1 MATVDPNEPTE
12 LTGED
17 KHYQDL
23 LAAGLVGED
32 DAPEGDTGTP
42 EPEAAAEPAKP
53 EKAPERA
60 DTPAEAAAAEEFFPG
75 YANLPEESQALVRQH
90 MERASRV
97 QELEK
102 AAWQA
107 ENDRRATVGKLAPTQ
122 RELEEAKKKLR
133 EFEEKQTT
141 ASRSGARDVLDRFR
155 KQYPEEAEAIDAV
168 NSQLETFAEQT
179 QKEKAELLER
189 FEQLEKYLH
198 LQSQAYESTRVVEQA
213 RAELQSLHPDYQD
226 IEKDPDWK
234 VWLKAIDPVKQELFE
249 RNRTHNAA
257 VIASILTDF
266 KRDRE
271 LARLYDLQGAGAASP
286 TTPATK
292 PLARSVADPN
302 PTARRTT
309 AIPRSNSTA
318 GLTGEDLHVANLQA
332 AGYDI

>member
-1 MATVDPNEPTE
+1 MATVDPNVPTE

-133 EFEEKQTT
+133 EFEAKQTT

-155 KQYPEEAEAIDAV
+155 KHYPEEAE
-168 NSQLETFAEQT
+168 
-179 QKEKAELLER
+179 
-189 FEQLEKYLH
+189 
-198 LQSQAYESTRVVEQA
+198 
-213 RAELQSLHPDYQD
+213 
-226 IEKDPDWK
+226 
-234 VWLKAIDPVKQELFE
+234 
-249 RNRTHNAA
+249 
-257 VIASILTDF
+257 
-266 KRDRE
+266 
-271 LARLYDLQGAGAASP
+271 
-286 TTPATK
+286 
-292 PLARSVADPN
+292 
-302 PTARRTT
+302 
-309 AIPRSNSTA
+309 
-318 GLTGEDLHVANLQA
+318 GL
-332 AGYDI
+332 